1 MPEEQPK
8 PVPTPA
14 KVKGVDIP
22 FEPGK
27 HPEEGVDEETLLFH
41 GIDPETKERVSVTIE
56 GLKAEFGPELG
67 EKKYVQ
73 IAGVGHGAIFF
84 NPKQEAT
91 NYRPPLGIG
100 DLEGKYKAEVAKILA
115 TKE

>member
-1 MPEEQPK
+1 MADEK
-8 PVPTPA
+8 PVPSPA

-27 HPEEGVDEETLLFH
+27 HPLEGVDEDTLFFH
-41 GIDPETKERVSVTIE
+41 GVHPETKERMAVTIE
-56 GLKAEFGPELG
+56 GLQAEFGPELG

-73 IAGVGHGAIFF
+73 IAGIGGGSQFF
-84 NPKQEAT
+84 NPHMEAT

-100 DLEGKYKAEVAKILA
+100 DLTGKFKTQVAAILA
-115 TKE
+115 AKE